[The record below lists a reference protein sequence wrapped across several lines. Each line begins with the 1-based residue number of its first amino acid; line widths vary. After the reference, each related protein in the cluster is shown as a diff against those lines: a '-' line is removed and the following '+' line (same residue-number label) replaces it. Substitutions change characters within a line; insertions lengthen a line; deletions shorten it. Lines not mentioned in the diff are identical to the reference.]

1 MPNPGFWENQFVQV
15 AGYVTVAIFCM
26 AIFLVVFEMVT
37 KYNNWE
43 EIKKGNFAVALA
55 TGGKIFGIS
64 NIFRYSIENN
74 DSFILVINWAIFG
87 YIILLVGYF
96 AFEFLTPKLNVDD
109 EIKNNNTAVGFLA
122 CILSIGLSFI
132 IGAGLSTF

>member
-26 AIFLVVFEMVT
+26 AVFLVIFEAVT

-43 EIKKGNFAVALA
+43 EIKKGNVAVALA
-55 TGGKIFGIS
+55 TGGKIFGIA
-64 NIFRYSIENN
+64 NIFRYSIEHN
-74 DSFILVINWAIFG
+74 DSFILVLTWAAFG
-87 YIILLVGYF
+87 YFFLLVGYF

-109 EIKNNNTAVGFLA
+109 EIKRNNKAVGLLA
-122 CILSIGLSFI
+122 CIISIGLSFI

>member
-43 EIKKGNFAVALA
+43 EIKKGNINKDMNTSKFIK
-55 TGGKIFGIS
+55 GIFEE
-64 NIFRYSIENN
+64 Y
-74 DSFILVINWAIFG
+74 
-87 YIILLVGYF
+87 
-96 AFEFLTPKLNVDD
+96 KNV
-109 EIKNNNTAVGFLA
+109 
-122 CILSIGLSFI
+122 
-132 IGAGLSTF
+132 